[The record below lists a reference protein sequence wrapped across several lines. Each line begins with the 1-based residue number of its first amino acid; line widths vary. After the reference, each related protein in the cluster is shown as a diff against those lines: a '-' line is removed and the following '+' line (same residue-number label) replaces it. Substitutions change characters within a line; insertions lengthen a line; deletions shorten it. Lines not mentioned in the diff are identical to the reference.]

1 LNSARLAKFEVFSTV
16 LVHEKSNLC
25 ELVDEFVNSYILLSR
40 TKNFS
45 YRILIPRKKDGS
57 NFGAKKLGLTI
68 QAEILLAMKRRNL
81 KLPIREIRY
90 LHDGDHYG
98 WLFLSPE
105 LIEGVSKE

>member
-1 LNSARLAKFEVFSTV
+1 LNSARLAKFDVFSTV
-16 LVHEKSNLC
+16 LINEKSNLC

-57 NFGAKKLGLTI
+57 NFQAKKLGLTI
-68 QAEILLAMKRRNL
+68 QAEILLAMKRGNL
-81 KLPIREIRY
+81 KLSIKEIRY
-90 LHDGDHYG
+90 LHDDDHYG

-105 LIEGVSKE
+105 LIERVSEE